1 MPRKKFG
8 AVVVTSSDV
17 AQSAAL
23 FALTDD
29 HLAIREAVRE
39 IATKAIEPYAADCD
53 ENERYPVE
61 AQKAL
66 TESGFNAVHIPEEY
80 GGAGADAVTTV
91 IVIEEV
97 ARVCASSSLI
107 PAVNKLGSM
116 PILLSGS
123 EELKKQV
130 LPSIA
135 DGTAMIS
142 YALSEREAGSDAVAM
157 RTRAAR
163 DGDDWILNGTKCW
176 ISNAGVSQW
185 YTVMAVTDPDAQR
198 KADGISAFVVNA
210 DDEGFV
216 VGSKERKL
224 GIKGSPTREIHFEQC
239 RIPGDRIIGEP
250 GTGFKT
256 ALTTLD
262 HTRPTI
268 GAQAVGIAQGAL
280 DVAIGYVKERK
291 QFGKQLAEFQA
302 LQFMIADMAMEIEAA
317 RTLVYQAAAATE
329 RGDANKGF
337 LASAAKCLASDV
349 AMKVTIDAVQ
359 LLGGAGYTR
368 DFPVERMMRDA
379 KITQIYEGT
388 NQVQRL
394 VMDRSLLR

>member
-1 MPRKKFG
+1 M
-8 AVVVTSSDV
+8 
-17 AQSAAL
+17 SADL
-23 FALTDD
+23 FVLSED
-29 HLAIREAVRE
+29 HRAIREAVRE
-39 IATKAIEPYAADCD
+39 IAEKEIAPHAADCD
-53 ENERYPVE
+53 EQERYPIE

-66 TESGFNAVHIPEEY
+66 TGAGMQAVHIPEAY
-80 GGAGADAVTTV
+80 GGNGADAVATV

-97 ARVCASSSLI
+97 ARACASSSLI

-116 PILLSGS
+116 PIILSAS
-123 EELKKQV
+123 EELKQQV
-130 LPSIA
+130 LPSVA
-135 DGTAMIS
+135 SGEAMIS
-142 YALSEREAGSDAVAM
+142 YALSEREAGSDAAAM
-157 RTRAAR
+157 RTRAVA
-163 DGDDWILNGTKCW
+163 DGDEWVLNGTKCW
-176 ISNAGVSQW
+176 ITNAGVSSW
-185 YTVMAVTDPDAQR
+185 YTVMAVTDPDK
-198 KADGISAFVVNA
+198 KANGISAFVVHA
-210 DDEGFV
+210 DDPGFV
-216 VGSKERKL
+216 VGTKERKL
-224 GIKGSPTREIHFEQC
+224 GIKGSPTREIHFENC

-256 ALTTLD
+256 ALATLD

-280 DVAIGYVKERK
+280 DVAVGYVKERK
-291 QFGKQLAEFQA
+291 QFGKRLAEFQA
-302 LQFMIADMAMEIEAA
+302 LQFMIADMAMQIEAA

-349 AMKVTIDAVQ
+349 AMKVTVDAVQ

-394 VMDRSLLR
+394 VMARSLLRS

>member
-1 MPRKKFG
+1 VPQF
-8 AVVVTSSDV
+8 T
-17 AQSAAL
+17 
-23 FALTDD
+23 LTDD
-29 HLAIREAVRE
+29 QSDVRAAIREIAEKE
-39 IATKAIEPYAADCD
+39 IAPYAAECD
-53 ENERYPVE
+53 EQERYPVE

-66 TESGFNAVHIPEEY
+66 TSAGFQAVHIPEEY

-97 ARVCASSSLI
+97 ARVCAASSLI

-116 PILLSGS
+116 PILLSAS
-123 EELKKQV
+123 EELKRQV

-135 DGTAMIS
+135 DGSAMIS
-142 YALSEREAGSDAVAM
+142 YALSEREAGSDAAAM
-157 RTRAAR
+157 RTRAVR
-163 DGDDWILNGTKCW
+163 DGDDWVLNGTKCW
-176 ISNAGVSQW
+176 ITNAGVSAW
-185 YTVMAVTDPDAQR
+185 YTVMAVSDPDAAATSH
-198 KADGISAFVVNA
+198 KANGISAFVVHQ
-210 DDEGFV
+210 DDPGFV
-216 VGSKERKL
+216 VGSKERKM
-224 GIKGSPTREIHFEQC
+224 GIKGSPTREIHFENC

-256 ALTTLD
+256 ALKTLD

-291 QFGKQLAEFQA
+291 QFGKRLADFQA
-302 LQFMIADMAMEIEAA
+302 LQFMIADAAMRVEAA

-329 RGDANKGF
+329 RGDENKGF
-337 LASAAKCLASDV
+337 LASAAKCFASDV
-349 AMKVTIDAVQ
+349 AMDVTTDAVQ
-359 LLGGAGYTR
+359 LLGGYGFTR

-394 VMDRSLLR
+394 VMARALLK